1 VPAQMLLEHVT
12 VLASRCE
19 LDMAPRRR
27 LGTRRLLRWWGCLG
41 GWGGY
46 LGLWWGCL
54 GWWCG
59 CVGLGSGCLGW
70 WCGCRRPSRG
80 GPRRAARGGEGLF
93 WRRWRC
99 RGRRRHRVYRL
110 CRDLW
115 LRRNLPHGG
124 WPDQCGERRA
134 VCARFRP
141 ALPVVFRR
149 VSLIDH

>member
-1 VPAQMLLEHVT
+1 MVPSPRRPDADEFFWVVEHVT

-27 LGTRRLLRWWGCLG
+27 LGRRRLLLWW
-41 GWGGY
+41 GY
-46 LGLWWGCL
+46 LGWWCGCL

-59 CVGLGSGCLGW
+59 CLGLWCGCLGL
-70 WCGCRRPSRG
+70 WCGCRRLSRG
-80 GPRRAARGGEGLF
+80 GQRLF
-93 WRRWRC
+93 CSRWRC
-99 RGRRRHRVYRL
+99 RDRRRDRLYRL

-124 WPDQCGERRA
+124 RPDQCGEHRA

-149 VSLIDH
+149 VSLIDR